1 MQAIING
8 EIWTMHGLRLSRG
21 AVLIKNGKIIAVGK
35 NITIPSGSD
44 IYDAAGMIVMP
55 GFIDAHTH
63 LGILEEVFEEGDDLN
78 EITDPVTPHLRA
90 IDAIN
95 PMDIGFQDALAAGIT
110 TVVTGPG
117 SANVL
122 GGEMV
127 AMKTCGTVVDDMI
140 ISSPAGLKA
149 ALGENPKR
157 VYGPKKKTPITR
169 MASAALLR
177 DALAR
182 GQQYLERQT
191 RMLRGEAD
199 PPDLDLKM
207 ESIAKV
213 LRREIPLRVHAHRAD
228 DIMTALRI
236 GNEFNLR
243 LVIEH
248 CTEGHLIAERLA
260 AAGVPVVVG
269 PVLINRSKVELMGRS
284 LKTAAVLASHGV
296 SFAIMTDHPVV
307 PIQYLPISAG
317 LTTRGGLTEEQA
329 LAAITIGAARVL
341 GLENRIGSIAPGK
354 DGDIIVLSGHPFYI
368 GTVVNRVY
376 INGNI
381 IDVNKLL

>member
-1 MQAIING
+1 MQAIVNG
-8 EIWTMHGLRLSRG
+8 EIWTMHGPRFQG
-21 AVLIKNGKIIAVGK
+21 TVLIENGKIAAVGE
-35 NITIPSGSD
+35 NIDIPEGSD
-44 IYDAAGMIVMP
+44 IYNAAGMVVMP

-63 LGILEEVFEEGDDLN
+63 VGILEEIFEEGDDLN

-95 PMDIGFQDALAAGIT
+95 PMDMAFQDALQAGVT

-117 SANVL
+117 SANIL

-127 AMKTCGTVVDDMI
+127 AMKTCGSVVDDMV
-140 ISSPAGLKA
+140 ISCPVGLKA

-157 VYGPKKKTPITR
+157 VYGTNKKMPITR

-177 DALAR
+177 EALVR
-182 GQQYLERQT
+182 GQQYLEKQVR
-191 RMLRGEAD
+191 LLDGKAD
-199 PPDLDLKM
+199 PPERDLKM
-207 ESIAKV
+207 ESVARV

-236 GNEFNLR
+236 GREFNLR

-248 CTEGHLIAERLA
+248 CTEGHLVADRLA
-260 AAGVPVVVG
+260 AAGVPAVVG
-269 PVLINRSKVELMGRS
+269 PVLINRSKVELMGRT
-284 LKTAAVLASHGV
+284 LKTAAALAAQGV
-296 SFAIMTDHPVV
+296 SFAVMTDHPVV
-307 PIQYLPISAG
+307 PIQYLLISAA

-329 LAAITIGAARVL
+329 LGAITIGAARVL
-341 GLENRIGSIAPGK
+341 GLADRIGSITPGK
-354 DGDIIVLSGHPFYI
+354 DGDVVVLSGNPFYL

-376 INGNI
+376 IDGKVIN
-381 IDVNKLL
+381 VNN

>member
-1 MQAIING
+1 MQAIVNG
-8 EIWTMHGLRLSRG
+8 EIWTMHGARVPRG
-21 AVLIKNGKIIAVGK
+21 TVLFENGKIAAVGE
-35 NITIPSGSD
+35 NMAVPSGAD

-63 LGILEEVFEEGDDLN
+63 LGILEEIFEEGDDLN
-78 EITDPVTPHLRA
+78 ETTDPITPHLRA

-95 PMDIGFQDALAAGIT
+95 PMDMGFQDALAAGIT

-117 SANVL
+117 SANIL

-127 AMKTCGTVVDDMI
+127 AMKTCGTVVDDMVI
-140 ISSPAGLKA
+140 CCPVGLKA

-157 VYGPKKKTPITR
+157 VYGPNKKTPVTR

-182 GQQYLERQT
+182 GLQYLEKQARA
-191 RMLRGEAD
+191 RRGEAD
-199 PPDLDLKM
+199 PPERDLKM
-207 ESIAKV
+207 ESVARV
-213 LRREIPLRVHAHRAD
+213 LCREIPLRVHAHRAD

-236 GNEFNLR
+236 GHEFNLR

-248 CTEGHLIAERLA
+248 CTEGHLVADRLA
-260 AAGVPVVVG
+260 AAGVPAVVG

-284 LKTAAVLASHGV
+284 LKTAAALARQGV

-317 LTTRGGLTEEQA
+317 LTTRGGLSEEQA
-329 LAAITIGAARVL
+329 LGAITIGAARVL
-341 GLENRIGSIAPGK
+341 GLEDRIGSIATGK
-354 DGDIIVLSGHPFYI
+354 DADVVVLSGHPFYL

-376 INGNI
+376 VGGKV
-381 IDVNKLL
+381 IDVNN